1 MVKLWKIT
9 WLEEN
14 YEMLRSQEDLNRVG
28 KGSVRFVTLYA
39 IQTLLQLK
47 PVVKH
52 LKFKVGYLTV
62 ILTRALIF

>member
-28 KGSVRFVTLYA
+28 KRSVRFVTLYA

-62 ILTRALIF
+62 ILTRALI